1 LNIFTKDLSRDNR
14 YIVPYSI
21 MEYHISQ
28 EEVRKI
34 IINDMVKKKN
44 SIVPIIGEDTIVYK
58 ETGTGKE
65 IPFQEFVLNEF
76 QKKYPCVAVDDSA
89 KKSMKQRGYYGL
101 SLLSQYYN
109 DQGRFLD
116 DFMDFVSSNISCIK
130 LKDEVLDFLV
140 TFNFPIIITTVCFD
154 IIEQQLKGKIENY
167 KSIWYRLNKENRTLP
182 SRCVYHIFGQAKDG
196 SKWVSD
202 EDLLLTFLLSH
213 NHKEYGATGLTDF
226 LKENEKKLFVLGCNL
241 PNWLFRFLW
250 QPTQT
255 GRNNNLKTTQGYWIN
270 KEKPEDSFEN
280 FLKKKNF
287 SADEQVN
294 EILLDA
300 TKLLQEEQKREIEER
315 SSMIDA
321 EEYFDVFISYASEDR
336 LIATAIFEG
345 LKNMNV
351 KAWFDD
357 RGRGEITPGQKYWE
371 RIENGIKH
379 AAHFM
384 PIITGNWMQKLTN
397 TSGLKDET
405 LKARDWL
412 AECSKDDS
420 TIQLKDYSVPVII
433 KGSSYNGVT
442 ITEGYIEQ
450 VASFGVLPNI
460 LFNGIDMISF
470 DEKDYSVFEKIKW

>member
-1 LNIFTKDLSRDNR
+1 MDQ
-14 YIVPYSI
+14 YIP
-21 MEYHISQ
+21 Q
-28 EEVRKI
+28 EETRRI
-34 IINDMVKKKN
+34 IISDMVKKRN
-44 SIVPIIGEDTIVYK
+44 SIVPVIGEDTIVYH
-58 ETGTGKE
+58 ENETGKE
-65 IPFQEFVLNEF
+65 ITFQEFILNEF
-76 QKKYPCVAVDDSA
+76 QKKYPRVSVDDSA
-89 KKSMKQRGYYGL
+89 LTSMKERGYYGL

-109 DQGRFLD
+109 EQGRFLD
-116 DFMDFVSSNISCIK
+116 DFIDFVSKSASCIK

-154 IIEQQLKGKIENY
+154 IIEQQLKDRIDY
-167 KSIWYRLNKENRTLP
+167 KKIWYKPNAKNDSLP
-182 SRCVYHIFGQAKDG
+182 PCCIYHIFGQAKDG
-196 SKWVSD
+196 SKWVYD
-202 EDLLLTFLLSH
+202 EDSLLTFLLSH
-213 NHKEYGATGLTDF
+213 NDKDHGAAGLTDF

-255 GRNNNLKTTQGYWIN
+255 GRNCNLKTTQGYWIN

-287 SADEQVN
+287 SADEQVK
-294 EILLDA
+294 EILVDA
-300 TKLLQEEQKREIEER
+300 TKLLQEELKREAEER
-315 SSMIDA
+315 NSMYSA
-321 EEYFDVFISYASEDR
+321 EEHFDVFISYASEDR
-336 LIATAIFEG
+336 HIATAIFEA

-357 RGRGEITPGQKYWE
+357 RGKGEITPGQKYWE

-379 AAHFM
+379 SDHFM

-397 TSGLKDET
+397 TSSLKDET

-412 AECSKDDS
+412 VECSKQDS
-420 TIQLKDYSVPVII
+420 TIQLKSYSVPVII
-433 KGSSYNGVT
+433 EGSSYNGVA
-442 ITEGYIEQ
+442 ITERYVEQ
-450 VASFGVLPNI
+450 VASFGVLPNT

>member
-1 LNIFTKDLSRDNR
+1 MNWIL
-14 YIVPYSI
+14 P
-21 MEYHISQ
+21 Q
-28 EEVRKI
+28 EEVRRI
-34 IINDMVKKKN
+34 IISDIVKKRN
-44 SIVPIIGEDTIVYK
+44 SIVPVIGVDTIVYK
-58 ETGTGKE
+58 DEDTGKE
-65 IPFQEFVLNEF
+65 IPFQEFILNEF
-76 QKKYPCVAVDDSA
+76 QKKYPRVAVDDVA
-89 KKSMKQRGYYGL
+89 LTSMKERGYYGL
-101 SLLSQYYN
+101 TLLSQYYN
-109 DQGRFLD
+109 EQGRFLD
-116 DFMDFVSSNISCIK
+116 DFLDFVSKNASSIK
-130 LKDEVLDFLV
+130 LKDEVFGFLV
-140 TFNFPIIITTVCFD
+140 TFNFPIIITTICFD
-154 IIEQQLKGKIENY
+154 FIEQRLKGQIESY
-167 KSIWYRLNKENRTLP
+167 KSIWYRLNKENSTLP

-226 LKENEKKLFVLGCNL
+226 LKENEKKLFVLGCYL

-255 GRNNNLKTTQGYWIN
+255 GRNSNLKTTQGYWIN

-287 SADEQVN
+287 SADEQVK
-294 EILLDA
+294 EILVDA
-300 TKLLQEEQKREIEER
+300 TKLLQEELKLEEEER
-315 SSMIDA
+315 RLTIDY
-321 EEYFDVFISYASEDR
+321 EEHFDVFISYASEDR
-336 LIATAIFEG
+336 QIATAIFEA

-351 KAWFDD
+351 NAWFDD
-357 RGRGEITPGQKYWE
+357 RGKGEITPGQKYWK

-379 AAHFM
+379 SAHFM

-397 TSGLKDET
+397 TSSLKDET

-412 AECSKDDS
+412 AECSKPDS
-420 TIQLKDYSVPVII
+420 TIQLNDYSVPVII

-442 ITEGYIEQ
+442 ITEGYVEQ
-450 VASFGVLPNI
+450 VASFGVLPNT

>member
-1 LNIFTKDLSRDNR
+1 MKQFLSQD
-14 YIVPYSI
+14 
-21 MEYHISQ
+21 
-28 EEVRKI
+28 EVRQI
-34 IINDMVKKKN
+34 IINDMVKKRN
-44 SIVPIIGEDTIVYK
+44 SIIPVIGDDMIVYK
-58 ETGTGKE
+58 DNGTGNE
-65 IPFQEFVLNEF
+65 IPFQEFILNEF
-76 QKKYPCVAVDDSA
+76 QKKYPHVVIDDA
-89 KKSMKQRGYYGL
+89 TLTSMKERGYYGL

-109 DQGRFLD
+109 EQGRFLD
-116 DFMDFVSSNISCIK
+116 DFMDFVCKNDSCIK
-130 LKDEVLDFLV
+130 LKDEVLGFLV

-154 IIEQQLKGKIENY
+154 IIEQQLKGRIESY
-167 KSIWYRLNKENRTLP
+167 KSIWYRLNKENSTLP

-226 LKENEKKLFVLGCNL
+226 MKENDKKLFVLGCNL

-255 GRNNNLKTTQGYWIN
+255 GRNSNLKTTQGYWIN

-294 EILLDA
+294 EILVDA
-300 TKLLQEEQKREIEER
+300 TKLLREELEREAEER
-315 SSMIDA
+315 SNMIDA
-321 EEYFDVFISYASEDR
+321 EEHFDVFISYASEDR
-336 LIATAIFEG
+336 QIATVIFEV

-357 RGRGEITPGQKYWE
+357 RGMGEITPGQKYWE
-371 RIENGIKH
+371 KIETGIKNS
-379 AAHFM
+379 AHFM

-397 TSGLKDET
+397 TSSLKDET

-412 AECSKDDS
+412 AECSRQDS
-420 TIQLKDYSVPVII
+420 TTQLKDYSIPVII
-433 KGSSYNGVT
+433 NGSSYNGVT
-442 ITEGYIEQ
+442 ITEGYVEQ
-450 VASFGVLPNI
+450 VASFGVLPNT

-470 DEKDYSVFEKIKW
+470 NEKDYSVFEKIKW